1 MSTHALAR
9 ISSRPRRTSER
20 TERGRVMDGCA
31 LARECVRARQQ
42 TIAQKLAL
50 ARRRPPTSI
59 ASLRNTHRNHI
70 TRASSS
76 SSPSS
81 STRARRV
88 DAIHATRPC
97 VIDPSRR
104 VVVHREND
112 HTKYCRVCSHVRDD
126 MNNKSTCVPTYNSE
140 VLLWSIST
148 KNISSVSDREIIH
161 TNKKIQRS
169 KRGHRV
175 YGAIRP

>member
-126 MNNKSTCVPTYNSE
+126 MNNKSTCAQFRGLIMV
-140 VLLWSIST
+140 
-148 KNISSVSDREIIH
+148 NIH
-161 TNKKIQRS
+161 KKYIFS
-169 KRGHRV
+169 
-175 YGAIRP
+175 IRPRDHPYKQKSSAQSVDIAYMAQFALECE